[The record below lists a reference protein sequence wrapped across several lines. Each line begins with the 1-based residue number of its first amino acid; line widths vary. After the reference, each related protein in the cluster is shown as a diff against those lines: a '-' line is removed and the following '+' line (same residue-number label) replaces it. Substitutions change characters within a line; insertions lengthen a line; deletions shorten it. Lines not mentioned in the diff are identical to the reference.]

1 MIIRRERP
9 GDAAAVREIVAAA
22 FGGPHAAEAP
32 LVDALRADPAWIP
45 ELSLVAELGGDV
57 VGHVLA
63 TRGRAGDTP
72 ALGLAPLSVR
82 PDVQRSGVGKALM
95 HAVLGAADALDEPFV
110 ALLGDPDYYGRF
122 GFVPASDLGV
132 HAPDPAWGVH
142 FQARALT
149 TYRPEG
155 LGEFAYAPPI
165 MGL

>member
-9 GDAAAVREIVAAA
+9 ADARAIREVVAAA

-32 LVDALRADPAWIP
+32 LVDELRADPAWIP
-45 ELSLVAELGGDV
+45 RLSLVAELGGDI
-57 VGHVLA
+57 VGHVVC
-63 TRGRAGDTP
+63 TRGRAGTTP

-82 PDVQRSGVGKALM
+82 PDVQRSGVGRALM
-95 HAVLGAADALDEPFV
+95 HAVLGAADALDEPFI

-132 HAPDPAWGVH
+132 RAPDPAWGVH
-142 FQARALT
+142 FQVRVLSA
-149 TYRPEG
+149 YRPDG
-155 LGEFAYAPPI
+155 LGEFSYAPPI